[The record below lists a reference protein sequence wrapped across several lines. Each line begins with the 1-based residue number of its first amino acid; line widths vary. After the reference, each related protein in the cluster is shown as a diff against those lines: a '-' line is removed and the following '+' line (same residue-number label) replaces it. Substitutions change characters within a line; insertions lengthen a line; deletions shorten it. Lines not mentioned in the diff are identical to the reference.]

1 MPMPE
6 YLNAAKPGMTDE
18 IFRLLR
24 DFIYEHS
31 GIFFSD
37 NKKAQLENRL
47 SLRLKMNNLPDFDK
61 YYYLLKYDPQAS
73 RELRALFDSVTTNET
88 SFFRSPPQ
96 IQAFQEK
103 ALPEILEKRAA
114 QGEKVLRL
122 WSAGCSTGDE
132 PYTLGMVI
140 REVLGEKTPEWDV
153 KIFASDISEKAL
165 KSARAAVYNDYTL
178 RSVPADIKKKYLI
191 QEGSQFRVCDDVRML
206 VELQYLNFN
215 DEKRVKLM
223 RGFDIIFCRN
233 VLIYFDDAA
242 KKRFVSQLYDNLNPG
257 GYLFIGHSE
266 SLHNISRAFKLVHF
280 PGALGY
286 KKQ

>member
-1 MPMPE
+1 MSE
-6 YLNAAKPGMTDE
+6 FKPSAGTAQMTDDT
-18 IFRLLR
+18 FRLLR

-31 GIFFSD
+31 GIYFSD
-37 NKKAQLENRL
+37 TKKSQLENRL
-47 SLRLKMNNLPDFDK
+47 ILRLRANNLSDYDK
-61 YYYLLKYDPQAS
+61 YYYMLKYDPQAAK
-73 RELRALFDSVTTNET
+73 ELRSLFDSVTTNET

-103 ALPEILEKRAA
+103 ALPELMLNRENM
-114 QGEKVLRL
+114 GEKTLRL

-132 PYTLGMVI
+132 PYTMAIIVKELLQ
-140 REVLGEKTPEWDV
+140 ENLCDWDV

-165 KSARAAVYNDYTL
+165 RSARAATYNEYTL
-178 RSVPADIKKKYLI
+178 RSVPPEIKKKYFI
-191 QEGSQFRVCDDVRML
+191 SNGTQYKITDEIRML

-215 DEKRVKLM
+215 DDKRVRLM
-223 RGFDIIFCRN
+223 RGFDAIFCRN
-233 VLIYFDDAA
+233 VLIYFDDTA

-286 KKQ
+286 KKE

>member
-1 MPMPE
+1 MPE
-6 YLNAAKPGMTDE
+6 YLNAAQPQMPDE
-18 IFRLLR
+18 TFRLLR
-24 DFIYEHS
+24 DFVYEHS

-47 SLRLKMNNLPDFDK
+47 ALRLKMNNLPDFDK
-61 YYYLLKYDPQAS
+61 YYYMLKYDPQAS

-103 ALPEILEKRAA
+103 ALPEILENRAA
-114 QGEKVLRL
+114 SGEQVLRL

-132 PYTLGMVI
+132 PYTLGMVV
-140 REVLGEKTPEWDV
+140 REVLGEKTLEWDV

-178 RSVPADIKKKYLI
+178 RSVPPDIKKKYFI

-286 KKQ
+286 KKE

>member
-1 MPMPE
+1 MAEFLAPPQPQMS
-6 YLNAAKPGMTDE
+6 DE
-18 IFRLLR
+18 AFRLLR

-31 GIFFSD
+31 GIYFSD
-37 NKKAQLENRL
+37 AKKAQLENRL
-47 SLRLKMNNLPDFDK
+47 FLRLKANNLSDFDK

-73 RELRALFDSVTTNET
+73 KELRALFDSVTTNET

-103 ALPEILEKRAA
+103 VLPEIIQNRLEK
-114 QGEKVLRL
+114 GEKVLRL

-132 PYTLGMVI
+132 PYTMGIVAKEILGN
-140 REVLGEKTPEWDV
+140 ELKEWDV

-165 KSARAAVYNDYTL
+165 KSARMSVYNEYTL
-178 RSVPADIKKKYLI
+178 RSVPPEIKNKYFI
-191 QEGSQFRVCDDVRML
+191 RNGSQFTVTDEIRML

-215 DEKRVKLM
+215 DTMRVKLM
-223 RGFDIIFCRN
+223 RDFDIIFCRN

-286 KKQ
+286 KKEQ

>member
-1 MPMPE
+1 MAD
-6 YLNAAKPGMTDE
+6 YLASAPSLMSDE
-18 IFRLLR
+18 TFWLLR

-31 GIFFSD
+31 GIYFAD

-47 SLRLKMNNLPDFDK
+47 GLRLKANNLPDFDK
-61 YYYLLKYDPQAS
+61 YYYMLKYDPQAGK
-73 RELRALFDSVTTNET
+73 ELRALFDSVTTNET

-103 ALPEILEKRAA
+103 VLPEIIQRHQEK
-114 QGEKVLRL
+114 GENSLRL

-132 PYTLGMVI
+132 PYTMGIVVK
-140 REVLGEKTPEWDV
+140 EVLCDKLKDWDI

-165 KSARAAVYNDYTL
+165 KSARSSTYNEYTL
-178 RSVPADIKKKYLI
+178 RSVPPEIKRKYFTQSGTQYTVNEEI
-191 QEGSQFRVCDDVRML
+191 RML
-206 VELQYLNFN
+206 VDLQYLNFN
-215 DEKRVKLM
+215 DAKRVKLM
-223 RGFDIIFCRN
+223 KGFDVIFCRN

-242 KKRFVSQLYDNLNPG
+242 KKRFVAQLYDNLNPG

-286 KKQ
+286 KKE

>member
-1 MPMPE
+1 MAD
-6 YLNAAKPGMTDE
+6 YLNAGQSLMTDE
-18 IFRLLR
+18 AFRLLR

-37 NKKAQLENRL
+37 NKKPQLENRL
-47 SLRLKMNNLPDFDK
+47 GLRLKANNLPDFDK

-73 RELRALFDSVTTNET
+73 REIRALFDSVTTNET

-103 ALPEILEKRAA
+103 ALPEILERKAGN
-114 QGEKVLRL
+114 GEKILRL

-132 PYTLGMVI
+132 PYTLGMVVK
-140 REVLGEKTPEWDV
+140 EVLGAEAAGWEV
-153 KIFASDISEKAL
+153 KIFGSDISEKAL
-165 KSARAAVYNDYTL
+165 KSARTALYNDYTL
-178 RSVPADIKKKYLI
+178 RSVPPGIKQKYFI
-191 QEGSQFRVCDDVRML
+191 EEGSQFRVCDDVRML
-206 VELQYLNFN
+206 VDLQYLNFN

-223 RGFDIIFCRN
+223 REFDVIFCRN

-242 KKRFVSQLYDNLNPG
+242 RKRFVSQLYDNLNPG

-266 SLHNISRAFKLVHF
+266 SLHNVSRAFKLVHF

-286 KKQ
+286 KKE

>member
-1 MPMPE
+1 MPMHE
-6 YLNAAKPGMTDE
+6 YLNTAQPGMSDE
-18 IFRLLR
+18 TFRLLR

-37 NKKAQLENRL
+37 NKKSQLENRL
-47 SLRLKMNNLPDFDK
+47 SLRLKANNLPDFDK

-103 ALPEILEKRAA
+103 ALPEILGKRAA
-114 QGEKVLRL
+114 QGEKVLRI

-132 PYTLGMVI
+132 PYTLGMVVW
-140 REVLGEKTPEWDV
+140 EVLGEKMPEWDV

-178 RSVPADIKKKYLI
+178 RSVPPDIKKKYFI
-191 QEGSQFRVCDDVRML
+191 QEGPQFRVCDDIRML

-223 RGFDIIFCRN
+223 R
-233 VLIYFDDAA
+233 A
-242 KKRFVSQLYDNLNPG
+242 
-257 GYLFIGHSE
+257 
-266 SLHNISRAFKLVHF
+266 
-280 PGALGY
+280 
-286 KKQ
+286 

>member
-1 MPMPE
+1 VPMPE
-6 YLNAAKPGMTDE
+6 YLNTAQPGMSDE
-18 IFRLLR
+18 TFRLLR

-37 NKKAQLENRL
+37 NKKSQLENRL
-47 SLRLKMNNLPDFDK
+47 SLRLKVNNLPDFDK

-103 ALPEILEKRAA
+103 ALPEILGKRAA
-114 QGEKVLRL
+114 QGEKVLRI

-132 PYTLGMVI
+132 PYTLGMVVW
-140 REVLGEKTPEWDV
+140 EVLGEKMPEWDV

-178 RSVPADIKKKYLI
+178 RSVPPDIKKKYFI
-191 QEGSQFRVCDDVRML
+191 QEGPQFRVCDDIRML

-286 KKQ
+286 KKE

>member
-1 MPMPE
+1 MSE
-6 YLNAAKPGMTDE
+6 HLSASQPGMPDE

-47 SLRLKMNNLPDFDK
+47 ALRLKVNNLPDFDK
-61 YYYLLKYDPQAS
+61 YYYLLKYDQQAS

-96 IQAFQEK
+96 IQAFEEK
-103 ALPEILEKRAA
+103 ALPEILEKRTA
-114 QGEKVLRL
+114 QGEKMLRL

-140 REVLGEKTPEWDV
+140 REVLGEKMSEWDV

-178 RSVPADIKKKYLI
+178 RSVPPDIKKKYFL
-191 QEGSQFRVCDDVRML
+191 QEGPQFRVCDDIRML

-215 DEKRVKLM
+215 DERRVKLM

-286 KKQ
+286 KKE

>member
-1 MPMPE
+1 VPMHE
-6 YLNAAKPGMTDE
+6 YLNTAQPGMSDE
-18 IFRLLR
+18 TFRLLR

-37 NKKAQLENRL
+37 NKKSQLENRL
-47 SLRLKMNNLPDFDK
+47 SLRLKVNNLPDFDK

-103 ALPEILEKRAA
+103 ALPEILGKRAA
-114 QGEKVLRL
+114 QGEKVLRI

-132 PYTLGMVI
+132 PYTLGMVVW
-140 REVLGEKTPEWDV
+140 EVLGEKMPEWDV

-178 RSVPADIKKKYLI
+178 RSVPPDIKKKYFI
-191 QEGSQFRVCDDVRML
+191 QEGPQFRVCDDIRML

-286 KKQ
+286 KKE

>member
-1 MPMPE
+1 MPE
-6 YLNAAKPGMTDE
+6 YLNTAQPGMSDE
-18 IFRLLR
+18 TFRLLR

-37 NKKAQLENRL
+37 NKKSQLENRL
-47 SLRLKMNNLPDFDK
+47 SLRLKANNLPDFDK

-103 ALPEILEKRAA
+103 ALPEILGKRAA
-114 QGEKVLRL
+114 QGEKVLRI

-132 PYTLGMVI
+132 PYTLGMVVW
-140 REVLGEKTPEWDV
+140 EVLGEKMPEWDV

-178 RSVPADIKKKYLI
+178 RSVPPDIKKKYFI
-191 QEGSQFRVCDDVRML
+191 QEGPQFRVCDDIRML

-286 KKQ
+286 KKE

>member
-1 MPMPE
+1 MVDFLASTPAQMS
-6 YLNAAKPGMTDE
+6 DE
-18 IFRLLR
+18 AFRLLR
-24 DFIYEHS
+24 DFIYQHS
-31 GIFFSD
+31 GIYFSD

-47 SLRLKMNNLPDFDK
+47 SLRLKTNNLPDYDK
-61 YYYLLKYDPQAS
+61 YYYMLKYDPQAS
-73 RELRALFDSVTTNET
+73 KELRALFDSVTTNET

-103 ALPEILEKRAA
+103 ALPEILQHRLEN
-114 QGEKVLRL
+114 GEKVLRL

-132 PYTLGMVI
+132 PYTMGIVVK
-140 REVLGEKTPEWDV
+140 EVLKETLSQWDV

-165 KSARAAVYNDYTL
+165 KSARAATYNEYTL
-178 RSVPADIKKKYLI
+178 RSVPPEIKKKYFT
-191 QEGSQFRVCDDVRML
+191 QNGSQFTVCDEIRML
-206 VELQYLNFN
+206 VDLQYLNFT
-215 DEKRVKLM
+215 DTKRVKLM
-223 RGFDIIFCRN
+223 KGFDIIFCRN

-242 KKRFVSQLYDNLNPG
+242 KKNFVAQLYDNLNPG

-286 KKQ
+286 KKE

>member
-1 MPMPE
+1 MADFLDPVASQMS
-6 YLNAAKPGMTDE
+6 DE
-18 IFRLLR
+18 TFLLLR
-24 DFIYEHS
+24 DLIYEHS
-31 GIFFSD
+31 GIYFSD

-47 SLRLKMNNLPDFDK
+47 SLRLKANNLPDYDK
-61 YYYLLKYDPQAS
+61 YYYMLKYDPQAS
-73 RELRALFDSVTTNET
+73 RELKALFDSVTTNET

-103 ALPEILEKRAA
+103 ALPEIIQHRLEK
-114 QGEKVLRL
+114 GEKVLRL

-132 PYTLGMVI
+132 PYTMGIILK
-140 REVLGEKTPEWDV
+140 EVLKDRLSEWDV
-153 KIFASDISEKAL
+153 KIYASDISEKAL
-165 KSARAAVYNDYTL
+165 KSARASTYNEYTL
-178 RSVPADIKKKYLI
+178 RSVPPEIKKNYFI
-191 QEGSQFRVCDDVRML
+191 QNGPLFTVCDEIRSL

-215 DEKRVKLM
+215 DAKRVKLM

-242 KKRFVSQLYDNLNPG
+242 KKNFVAQLYDNLNPG

-286 KKQ
+286 KKE

>member
-1 MPMPE
+1 MSE
-6 YLNAAKPGMTDE
+6 HLSASQPGMPDE

-47 SLRLKMNNLPDFDK
+47 ALRLKVNNLPDFDK
-61 YYYLLKYDPQAS
+61 YYYLLKYDQQAS

-96 IQAFQEK
+96 IQAFEEK
-103 ALPEILEKRAA
+103 ALPEILEKRTA
-114 QGEKVLRL
+114 QGEKMLRL

-140 REVLGEKTPEWDV
+140 REVLGEKMSEWDV

-178 RSVPADIKKKYLI
+178 RSVPPDIKKKYFL
-191 QEGSQFRVCDDVRML
+191 QEGPQFSVCDDIRML

-215 DEKRVKLM
+215 DERRVKLM

-286 KKQ
+286 KKE

>member
-1 MPMPE
+1 MHE
-6 YLNAAKPGMTDE
+6 YLNTAQPGMSDE
-18 IFRLLR
+18 TFRLLR

-37 NKKAQLENRL
+37 NKKSQLENRL
-47 SLRLKMNNLPDFDK
+47 SLRLKANNLPDFDK

-103 ALPEILEKRAA
+103 ALPEILGKRAA
-114 QGEKVLRL
+114 QGEKVLRI

-132 PYTLGMVI
+132 PYTLGMVVW
-140 REVLGEKTPEWDV
+140 EVLGEKMPEWDV

-178 RSVPADIKKKYLI
+178 RSVPPDIKKKYFI
-191 QEGSQFRVCDDVRML
+191 QEGPQFRVCDDIRML

-286 KKQ
+286 KKE